1 MNHLAFFMH
10 RRLLVKTSSSLLLS
24 KDNQMMKQC
33 LTEIEL
39 KAAVKF
45 FYHQASNGLTN
56 VIFSGRKSE
65 QNPDN
70 NRLYPLENPETF
82 LKYFIYH

>member
-1 MNHLAFFMH
+1 MH

-45 FYHQASNGLTN
+45 FYTHQASNGLTN

-82 LKYFIYH
+82 LKYFIHH